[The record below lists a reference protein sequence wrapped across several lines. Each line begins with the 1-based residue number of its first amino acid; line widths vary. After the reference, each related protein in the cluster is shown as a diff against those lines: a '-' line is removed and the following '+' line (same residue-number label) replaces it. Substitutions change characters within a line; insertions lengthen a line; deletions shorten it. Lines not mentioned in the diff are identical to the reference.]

1 MTDADLLLGYLDPE
15 SFAGGTMRLDVEAAR
30 RAMDETIAGPLGMP
44 VEQAAYGIREVIDTR
59 MREAIRGLV
68 VARGFDLSEYHLLA
82 FGGAGPV
89 HVAGYTSGIRLRGIL
104 MFPYSSVFSAFGA
117 SAADYE
123 HSYTRSVNL
132 LVSPGASDE
141 EKRAVGERVTRAWRE
156 ARGARDPRHGGR
168 GVRERGARGASAR
181 DAPLRPP
188 AERPDRPVARPVGR
202 RSP

>member
-1 MTDADLLLGYLDPE
+1 
-15 SFAGGTMRLDVEAAR
+15 MRLDVEAAR

-156 ARGARDPRHGGR
+156 LEERAIRDMEAEGF
-168 GVRERGARGASAR
+168 ASAELEVR
-181 DAPLRPP
+181 PLAMLRYGRQLNDLIVPS
-188 AERPDRPVARPVGR
+188 PV
-202 RSP
+202 RSLSA